1 MMCKLDHIHVT
12 NHNIWIS
19 IMQLTLNVKNL
30 AAWKLENFY
39 FIVSPLELFFNFN
52 IIAKDLHQQNMNN
65 TYVI

>member
-1 MMCKLDHIHVT
+1 
-12 NHNIWIS
+12 
-19 IMQLTLNVKNL
+19 MQLTLNVKNL